1 MALSYDRLTRR
12 EEVDELFE
20 QLGQVLDR
28 RIQVMLIGG
37 AVLLEQGLKDST
49 KDIDV
54 VCRNE
59 NDKETLLFSARR
71 LGFELVGPE
80 KRHARLGVNRLA
92 VKGMRNLDVFAG
104 RISYDFELSEPMWQ
118 RAAVSRTFGD
128 LVVRDASREDI
139 LVMKLIANREGD
151 ADDCAALMGGG
162 LDFDAV
168 YEEIERQY
176 RKASGLGQFQR
187 LKRLQPMAVNRQ
199 RHDLCALGKFRH
211 AAARVGDFCHQ
222 AFQQRLDNLGVEF
235 NRGI

>member
-1 MALSYDRLTRR
+1 MASSYDRITRR
-12 EEVDELFE
+12 EEVNELFE
-20 QLGQVLDR
+20 LLGQVLDR
-28 RIQVMLIGG
+28 KVQVLLIGG
-37 AVLLEQGLKDST
+37 AVLLELRLKDST

-59 NDKETLLFSARR
+59 NDKETLLQSAKR

-118 RAAVSRTFGD
+118 RAIVSRTFGD

-151 ADDCAALMGGG
+151 ADDCAALMGAG

-176 RKASGLGQFQR
+176 RKAGELEQKIWVTYIEEGIGRQEEEFSMKVPIADRISELADEYRER
-187 LKRLQPMAVNRQ
+187 LYQ
-199 RHDLCALGKFRH
+199 KFSSPRS
-211 AAARVGDFCHQ
+211 V
-222 AFQQRLDNLGVEF
+222 
-235 NRGI
+235 

>member
-1 MALSYDRLTRR
+1 MASSYDKINRR
-12 EEVDELFE
+12 EEVNELFE

-28 RIQVMLIGG
+28 KVQILLIGG

-59 NDKETLLFSARR
+59 KDKETLLQSAKS

-80 KRHARLGVNRLA
+80 KRHARLGINRLA

-176 RKASGLGQFQR
+176 RKAGELEQKIWITYIEEGIGRQEEEFSMKVPIADSISQLANEYRER
-187 LKRLQPMAVNRQ
+187 LYKKLSSSNA
-199 RHDLCALGKFRH
+199 G
-211 AAARVGDFCHQ
+211 
-222 AFQQRLDNLGVEF
+222 
-235 NRGI
+235 